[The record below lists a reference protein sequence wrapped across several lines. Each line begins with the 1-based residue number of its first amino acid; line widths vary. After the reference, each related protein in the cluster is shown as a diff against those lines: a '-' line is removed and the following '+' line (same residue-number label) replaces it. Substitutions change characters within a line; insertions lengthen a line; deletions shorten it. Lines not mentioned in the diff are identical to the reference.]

1 MQAHAGSDFAPP
13 RTEDRAKLG
22 EETEEEAETETH
34 LVLVAPGAHT
44 LIPRYLASFGFPA
57 ALVGEHPT
65 RKRTRPGALKSVRMF
80 VDPRPAE
87 GVYAALGM
95 GWVGVGTA
103 GDEEEKE
110 DGSTDPQSRESTAHA
125 QAEAYFTFPF
135 PGATNPPHDPSTPPT
150 KTTTVTPPPDPHAD
164 PAYVTH
170 GPLAGVGAV
179 VLRALR
185 AGMPVWAR
193 GGDIGLLGG
202 EWVFEVTVGAEAA
215 PSLRCTYAH
224 RMQSARG
231 HAGVDRVFAAA
242 GLRVRVQ
249 GPEAEESD
257 IARPKS
263 AITPRGTLKKKDS
276 RGIARSASVDVL
288 GMNTS
293 APPSVAH
300 TRVPDA
306 ATVPRS
312 MSTPPTSSSS
322 RGMSMFTRFAGPK
335 GGRAPASGRA
345 ARSLDLSREQLPRS
359 VSTPPGSRVGV
370 IWEATE
376 SDERPRQPALPASL
390 SASSSRPW
398 ALAAAGSCASL
409 ASASSDSLSFSS
421 KAAER
426 AHAKVASS
434 ASASSW
440 EVRVYEPG
448 YVSGDEGDDE
458 SERPAFP
465 RREGYATSSEGSS
478 EDASE
483 YGYGYG
489 APPGEDVLMRARAQS
504 LARLRARKEMRR
516 GGGQCVASVDG
527 QA

>member
-1 MQAHAGSDFAPP
+1 MQ
-13 RTEDRAKLG
+13 
-22 EETEEEAETETH
+22 
-34 LVLVAPGAHT
+34 
-44 LIPRYLASFGFPA
+44 
-57 ALVGEHPT
+57 
-65 RKRTRPGALKSVRMF
+65 KRTPARRGAGVLASVRMY

-95 GWVGVGTA
+95 GWVGA
-103 GDEEEKE
+103 GAAGGEEEEKE
-110 DGSTDPQSRESTAHA
+110 AAVDFANVRGRA
-125 QAEAYFTFPF
+125 QAQDVYFSFPF
-135 PGATNPPHDPSTPPT
+135 PGEAGASATPHFGGEGTTNSLHDSLTPPT
-150 KTTTVTPPPDPHAD
+150 KTKTSTPPPDPHAD

-185 AGMPVWAR
+185 SGMPVWAR

-224 RMQSARG
+224 RMQNARG

-249 GPEAEESD
+249 GREPEESD

-288 GMNTS
+288 GMNAS

-306 ATVPRS
+306 ASVPRS
-312 MSTPPTSSSS
+312 MSTPPTSS

-345 ARSLDLSREQLPRS
+345 ARSLDLSQEQLPRS

-370 IWEATE
+370 IWETAE
-376 SDERPRQPALPASL
+376 NDERPRQPALPASL

-426 AHAKVASS
+426 AHAKAASS

-489 APPGEDVLMRARAQS
+489 APPGEDVWMRARAQS